1 MIALTTIK
9 FEISKGGGV
18 SNDVRVQPLR
28 LFQIEY
34 EVSNWDFSYSLKV
47 APFSTALPDLVVGFV
62 FTADESDR
70 LAGHLQC
77 LLNVEA
83 GCPITSLLNGS
94 DHITSNKHTYAGQTE

>member
-1 MIALTTIK
+1 VITSNPDVGMIALTTIK

-47 APFSTALPDLVVGFV
+47 MSAVSYRIARFGGGLCFHG
-62 FTADESDR
+62 
-70 LAGHLQC
+70 
-77 LLNVEA
+77 
-83 GCPITSLLNGS
+83 
-94 DHITSNKHTYAGQTE
+94 